1 VTSLLLQDDIT
12 PPSSAPP
19 IYTPP
24 EVPEFLLGDDSG
36 QIDGNCDR
44 LHSYQT
50 IIVIHNRHIY
60 IYISNIAE
68 SQEEKP
74 VINGVFVINLSKN
87 QKDQY
92 GSQFDEDKSEAP
104 DIFGESQR

>member
-1 VTSLLLQDDIT
+1 M
-12 PPSSAPP
+12 
-19 IYTPP
+19 
-24 EVPEFLLGDDSG
+24 
-36 QIDGNCDR
+36 
-44 LHSYQT
+44 H
-50 IIVIHNRHIY
+50 
-60 IYISNIAE
+60 ISNVAE

-104 DIFGESQR
+104 DIFGESPGQYHNIVVMDRYSSIRSTELFIHLLIHETQP